1 MTQQMANYRIHVW
14 SKKQSKYYYKYD
26 ENVPFVQFMSAH
38 FYENKRCELLII
50 TQQSNIWLK
59 VNYFLNQIP
68 IWPRWSSGVITF

>member
-26 ENVPFVQFMSAH
+26 ENVPFVQFMSGH

-50 TQQSNIWLK
+50 TQQSNI
-59 VNYFLNQIP
+59 
-68 IWPRWSSGVITF
+68 

>member
-26 ENVPFVQFMSAH
+26 ENVPFVQFMSAY

-50 TQQSNIWLK
+50 TQQSNI
-59 VNYFLNQIP
+59 
-68 IWPRWSSGVITF
+68 